1 MRAIVMAGGR
11 GTRMLPYTT
20 VLPKPLLPVGDR
32 PVLAI
37 LLEQLAAAGATRI
50 DICVGYL
57 GELIRAYLAETPPAV
72 GDAELAFHTEKE
84 PLGTAGALRE
94 LEALD
99 DEPFLSLNGDVLTSL
114 DFGALMEDHRASGAA
129 LTVAVQAQD
138 TPIASGVLELNGD
151 GRVAAYVEKP
161 TLTHL
166 VSLGIYALDPRAL
179 THLPA
184 GRVDIPML
192 VEALLAAGEPVHAHR
207 FDGDWFDIG
216 TIGEHEEATRALAA
230 DPTRFLPSHR
240 PPAGRAPAPIR
251 G

>member
-1 MRAIVMAGGR
+1 MRAVVMAGGR

-20 VLPKPLLPVGDR
+20 VLPKPLLPVGER

-50 DICVGYL
+50 DVCIGYL

-72 GDAELAFHTEKE
+72 GDAELVFHTESE

-94 LEALD
+94 IAAL

-114 DFGALMEDHRASGAA
+114 SFATLMAEHRASGAA
-129 LTVAVQAQD
+129 ITIAAQTQA
-138 TPIASGVLELNGD
+138 TAIGSGVLELSGD
-151 GRVAAYVEKP
+151 RVTAYVEKP

-179 THLPA
+179 AHLPP
-184 GRVDIPML
+184 GRVDVPTL
-192 VEALLAAGEPVHAHR
+192 VDLLLAAGEDVRAYR
-207 FDGDWFDIG
+207 FDGAWFDIG
-216 TIGEHEEATRALAA
+216 TIGEHEAATRALAE
-230 DPTRFLPSHR
+230 DPKLFLP
-240 PPAGRAPAPIR
+240 GRQSPAPSLH